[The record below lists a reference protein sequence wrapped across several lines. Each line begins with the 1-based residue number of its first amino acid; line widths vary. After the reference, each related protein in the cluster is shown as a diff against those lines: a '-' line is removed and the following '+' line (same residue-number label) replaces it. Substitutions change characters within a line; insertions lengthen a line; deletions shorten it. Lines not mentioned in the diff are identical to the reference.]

1 MKRITFAIISL
12 IAFSTISCFAE
23 KIKGNGNIIT
33 KEIQVADYKQIKVGQ
48 GIETGGNS
56 FFGKNQ
62 SPQVNY
68 TQKGGKSGLKITI
81 DENLLSE
88 LKFNSNGDVLQ
99 IETERGTRINPS
111 KLIIETHS
119 SELNKLGVSGGID
132 FFLRS
137 SLSGE
142 NLEIS
147 ASGASDVYLEKPTSH
162 NPAENEMLVRAA
174 LKYNRIVQVGNQRRS
189 FPNVIKAMEEI
200 KSGSIGKVRYAK
212 SWYVNNRPSIG
223 TGKVVPVPDYLDWDL
238 WQGPAP
244 RVADFKDN
252 FIHYNWH
259 WFWNWG
265 TGEALNNG
273 THFVDIL
280 RWGLG
285 VDYPTKVDSIGGRYR
300 FQDDW
305 QTPDTQLITFQFG
318 DEASF
323 SWEGRS
329 CNTMPVDG
337 YGVGTAFYG
346 ETGTLFIGGGNEY
359 KIADIKGKTIKEVKS
374 DLKFE
379 TGNLLNPSEKLDAF
393 HFRNW
398 FDAIRKGTKLN
409 SGIVDACIS
418 TQLVQLGNIAQRVG
432 HSLQIDPG
440 SGRILNDLEANKLWG
455 REYEKGWEI
464 RV

>member
-1 MKRITFAIISL
+1 MGSIIPGFGSNSYQEIL
-12 IAFSTISCFAE
+12 GANE
-23 KIKGNGNIIT
+23 KIRIGVIGVNSRGNALAQGFAKMKGCEVT
-33 KEIQVADYKQIKVGQ
+33 YLCDVDSRALERCQADIHKISGRTPKGEKDIRKMLESDDFEAVVIATPDHWHAKAAIMAMQA
-48 GIETGGNS
+48 
-56 FFGKNQ
+56 GK
-62 SPQVNY
+62 
-68 TQKGGKSGLKITI
+68 
-81 DENLLSE
+81 
-88 LKFNSNGDVLQ
+88 
-99 IETERGTRINPS
+99 
-111 KLIIETHS
+111 H
-119 SELNKLGVSGGID
+119 
-132 FFLRS
+132 
-137 SLSGE
+137 
-142 NLEIS
+142 
-147 ASGASDVYLEKPTSH
+147 VYLEKPTSH
-162 NPAENEMLVRAA
+162 NPAENEMLVRAT

-200 KSGSIGKVRYAK
+200 KSGTIGKVRYAK

-223 TGKVVPVPDYLDWDL
+223 TGKVIPVPDYLDWDL

-244 RVADFKDN
+244 RVPDFKDN

-273 THFVDIL
+273 THFVDML

-346 ETGTLFIGGGNEY
+346 DTGTLFIGGGNEY

-379 TGNLLNPSEKLDAF
+379 TGNLLNPSEKLDSF

>member
-1 MKRITFAIISL
+1 MVIATPDHWHAKAAIM
-12 IAFSTISCFAE
+12 AMQA
-23 KIKGNGNIIT
+23 
-33 KEIQVADYKQIKVGQ
+33 
-48 GIETGGNS
+48 
-56 FFGKNQ
+56 GK
-62 SPQVNY
+62 
-68 TQKGGKSGLKITI
+68 
-81 DENLLSE
+81 
-88 LKFNSNGDVLQ
+88 
-99 IETERGTRINPS
+99 
-111 KLIIETHS
+111 H
-119 SELNKLGVSGGID
+119 
-132 FFLRS
+132 
-137 SLSGE
+137 
-142 NLEIS
+142 
-147 ASGASDVYLEKPTSH
+147 VYLEKPTSH

-223 TGKVVPVPDYLDWDL
+223 TGKVVP
-238 WQGPAP
+238 
-244 RVADFKDN
+244 
-252 FIHYNWH
+252 
-259 WFWNWG
+259 
-265 TGEALNNG
+265 
-273 THFVDIL
+273 
-280 RWGLG
+280 
-285 VDYPTKVDSIGGRYR
+285 TKVDSIGGRYR

-346 ETGTLFIGGGNEY
+346 ENGTLFIGGGNEY

>member
-1 MKRITFAIISL
+1 
-12 IAFSTISCFAE
+12 
-23 KIKGNGNIIT
+23 
-33 KEIQVADYKQIKVGQ
+33 
-48 GIETGGNS
+48 
-56 FFGKNQ
+56 
-62 SPQVNY
+62 
-68 TQKGGKSGLKITI
+68 
-81 DENLLSE
+81 
-88 LKFNSNGDVLQ
+88 
-99 IETERGTRINPS
+99 
-111 KLIIETHS
+111 
-119 SELNKLGVSGGID
+119 
-132 FFLRS
+132 
-137 SLSGE
+137 
-142 NLEIS
+142 
-147 ASGASDVYLEKPTSH
+147 
-162 NPAENEMLVRAA
+162 
-174 LKYNRIVQVGNQRRS
+174 
-189 FPNVIKAMEEI
+189 MEEI
-200 KSGSIGKVRYAK
+200 KSGTIGKVRYAK

-223 TGKVVPVPDYLDWDL
+223 TGKVIPVPDYLDWDL

-244 RVADFKDN
+244 RVPDFKDN

-273 THFVDIL
+273 THFVDML

-305 QTPDTQLITFQFG
+305 QTPDTQLITFQ
-318 DEASF
+318 
-323 SWEGRS
+323 
-329 CNTMPVDG
+329 
-337 YGVGTAFYG
+337 
-346 ETGTLFIGGGNEY
+346 FIGGGNEY

-379 TGNLLNPSEKLDAF
+379 TGNLLNPSEKLDSF

>member
-1 MKRITFAIISL
+1 MTTRRDFIKKTVAGTAALSL
-12 IAFSTISCFAE
+12 GSILPGFGSSRYQDILGANE
-23 KIKGNGNIIT
+23 KIRIGVIGVNSRGK
-33 KEIQVADYKQIKVGQ
+33 ALAQ
-48 GIETGGNS
+48 GFAKLPDCEVTYICDVDSRALE
-56 FFGKNQ
+56 KCQ
-62 SPQVNY
+62 AAIH
-68 TQKGGKSGLKITI
+68 KITGRTPKGEKDI
-81 DENLLSE
+81 RKMLE
-88 LKFNSNGDVLQ
+88 SN
-99 IETERGTRINPS
+99 
-111 KLIIETHS
+111 
-119 SELNKLGVSGGID
+119 D
-132 FFLRS
+132 FEAVVIATPDHWHAKAAIMAMQA
-137 SLSGE
+137 GKH
-142 NLEIS
+142 
-147 ASGASDVYLEKPTSH
+147 VYLEKPTSH

-174 LKYNRIVQVGNQRRS
+174 LKYNRVVQVGNQRRS

-359 KIADIKGKTIKEVKS
+359 K
-374 DLKFE
+374 
-379 TGNLLNPSEKLDAF
+379 
-393 HFRNW
+393 
-398 FDAIRKGTKLN
+398 
-409 SGIVDACIS
+409 
-418 TQLVQLGNIAQRVG
+418 
-432 HSLQIDPG
+432 LQI
-440 SGRILNDLEANKLWG
+440 
-455 REYEKGWEI
+455 
-464 RV
+464 